1 MAAKIPVKTPL
12 MFHGPPKTLA
22 AFGERIRP
30 ARRRRRFT
38 MDVVA
43 TRSDISRPTL
53 TKIENGDTGVAIGHY
68 FKVLGVLGLD
78 KEFQKVAQDDVV
90 GRRPQN
96 LGLPQF
102 ARRPRRKNSPP
113 HAHTEPSA

>member
-1 MAAKIPVKTPL
+1 MPGKTPL
-12 MFHGPPKTLA
+12 LFPSPRKTLA
-22 AFGERIRP
+22 AFGERIRL
-30 ARRRRRFT
+30 ARLRRRFT

-43 TRSDISRPTL
+43 SRSDISRPTL
-53 TKIENGDTGVAIGHY
+53 TKIEAGDPGVAIGHY

-78 KEFQKVAQDDVV
+78 KDFEKVAQDDVV
-90 GRRPQN
+90 GRRLQD

-113 HAHTEPSA
+113 HAQAEPSA